1 MAQRKPRNLYIMK
14 ILRNDIYENLRMAL
28 STLLANK
35 LRSFLT
41 VFGVVIGI
49 ITVMLIASI
58 ISGIDVSVKKEVES
72 FGTRSIYIS
81 KYNPGIHIGRLS
93 REERM
98 RKELTFDDSVALAGL
113 PTVELSVP
121 FLDITNNFFGQ
132 KLLVSGGGKT
142 TAGVALQGTLP
153 EFEKAGTQVISEGRF
168 FSEFESDN
176 RENVCVIGSKVA
188 DDFFPY
194 SSAISQEIK
203 IGADQFRIVGVL
215 QKREQFLIG
224 GGSDDQNNVIYLPF
238 SVAKKL
244 KPNADDVYVL
254 AVARPGMMDEAK
266 DQVRDLLRIRRQVP
280 FTAPDNFGMETSES
294 ILDNFRSITSG
305 LAIAMVVISSVGLM
319 VGGIG
324 VMNIML
330 VSVTERTREIGVRKA
345 IGARRRDIMWQ
356 FLIEAATL
364 TAIGGLV
371 GLSIGWLLTLLLR
384 IFLPSYVPLWAP
396 IGGFV
401 ASVGI
406 GLIFGIWPAWK
417 AARLDP
423 IESLRYE

>member
-1 MAQRKPRNLYIMK
+1 MK
-14 ILRNDIYENLRMAL
+14 LLRSDIYENLRMAL
-28 STLLANK
+28 STLMANK

-41 VFGVVIGI
+41 VFGVVIGV

-72 FGTRSIYIS
+72 FGTRSIFIS
-81 KYNPGIHIGRLS
+81 KFSPGIHVGRRS

-98 RKELTFDDSVALAGL
+98 RKELTYDDAIALSNL
-113 PTVELSVP
+113 PAVELSVP

-142 TAGVALQGTLP
+142 SAGVALQGTLP
-153 EFEKAGTQVISEGRF
+153 EFERAGTQVVSEGRF
-168 FSEFESDN
+168 FTQSEEDTK
-176 RENVCVIGSKVA
+176 REVCVIGSKVA
-188 DDFFPY
+188 DDFFKFGSPVG
-194 SSAISQEIK
+194 QTIK
-203 IGADQFRIVGVL
+203 VGSDEFTVVGTL
-215 QKREQFLIG
+215 QKREQFLIS

-238 SVAKKL
+238 SVARKL
-244 KPNADDVYVL
+244 KPNEDDIYIL
-254 AVARPGMMDEAK
+254 AVGRPGQMDEAK
-266 DQVRDLLRIRRQVP
+266 DQVRDLLRVRRQVP
-280 FTAPDNFGMETSES
+280 FAAPDNFGMETSES
-294 ILDNFRSITSG
+294 ILDNFRSITAG

-345 IGARRRDIMWQ
+345 IGAKRSDIMWQ

-364 TAIGGLV
+364 TGIGGIV
-371 GLSIGWLLTLLLR
+371 GLSIGWLSTFLLR
-384 IFLPSYVPLWAP
+384 LLLPSYVPLWAP

-406 GLIFGIWPAWK
+406 GLIFGLWPAWK

>member
-1 MAQRKPRNLYIMK
+1 MIR
-14 ILRNDIYENLRMAL
+14 ILRSDIYENLKMAID
-28 STLLANK
+28 TLRANK

-41 VFGVVIGI
+41 VFGVVIGV

-58 ISGIDVSVKKEVES
+58 ISGIDVSVKREVES

-81 KYNPGIHIGRLS
+81 KYNPGMHIGRMS

-98 RKELTFDDSVALAGL
+98 RKELTYDDAIALSTL
-113 PTVELSVP
+113 PTIELSVP
-121 FLDITNNFFGQ
+121 FLDITNNFFGGR
-132 KLLVSGGGKT
+132 LTVSGGGKT
-142 TAGVALQGTLP
+142 SAGVALQGTLP
-153 EFEKAGTQVISEGRF
+153 EFEKAGTQVVSEGRF
-168 FSEFESDN
+168 FTQSENDTN
-176 RENVCVIGSKVA
+176 QNVCVVGSKVA
-188 DDFFPY
+188 DDFFKFGSPVD
-194 SSAISQEIK
+194 QTIK
-203 IGADQFRIVGVL
+203 IGEQEFRVVGAL
-215 QKREQFLIG
+215 QKREQFLFS
-224 GGSDDQNNVIYLPF
+224 GGSDDQNNVIYVPF
-238 SVAKKL
+238 SVAQKL
-244 KPNADDVYVL
+244 KPNADDIYIL
-254 AVARPGMMDEAK
+254 AVAHAGQMEEAQ
-266 DQVRDLLRIRRQVP
+266 DQVRDLLRVRRQVP
-280 FTAPDNFGMETSES
+280 FAANDNFGMQTAES
-294 ILDNFRSITSG
+294 VLDNFRSITGG

-345 IGARRRDIMWQ
+345 IGAKRSDIMWQ

-364 TAIGGLV
+364 TGLGGIV
-371 GLSIGWLLTLLLR
+371 GLSIGWSVTFLLR

-406 GLIFGIWPAWK
+406 GLVFGLWPAWK

>member
-1 MAQRKPRNLYIMK
+1 MK
-14 ILRNDIYENLRMAL
+14 LIRSDIYENLRMAM

-41 VFGVVIGI
+41 VFGVVIGV

-58 ISGIDVSVKKEVES
+58 ISGFDVSLQKEVES
-72 FGTRSIYIS
+72 FGTRSIFIS
-81 KYNPGIHIGRLS
+81 KYNPGIHVGRMS

-98 RKELTFDDSVALAGL
+98 RKELTYDDAVALSSL
-113 PTVELSVP
+113 PAVEISVP

-132 KLLVSGGGKT
+132 KLLVSGNGKT
-142 TAGVALQGTLP
+142 TASVALQGTLP
-153 EFEKAGTQVISEGRF
+153 EFERAGTHIVSEGRF
-168 FSEFESDN
+168 FTQSENDTKQD
-176 RENVCVIGSKVA
+176 VCVIGSKVA
-188 DDFFPY
+188 DDFFRFGSPLE
-194 SSAISQEIK
+194 QTIK
-203 IGADQFRIVGVL
+203 IGADEFRVVGVL
-215 QKREQFLIG
+215 QKREQFLGG

-238 SVAKKL
+238 TVAKKL
-244 KPNADDVYVL
+244 KPNADDIMIL
-254 AVARPGMMDEAK
+254 AVARTEMMDEAK
-266 DQVRDLLRIRRQVP
+266 DQVQDLLRVRRQVP
-280 FTAPDNFGMETSES
+280 FAAPDNFGMQTAES
-294 ILDNFRSITSG
+294 IMDNFRSITAG
-305 LAIAMVVISSVGLM
+305 LVIAMVVISSVGLM

-345 IGARRRDIMWQ
+345 IGAKRSDILWQ

-364 TAIGGLV
+364 TGIGGLV

-384 IFLPSYVPLWAP
+384 LLLPSYVPIWAP
-396 IGGFV
+396 IGGLV

>member
-1 MAQRKPRNLYIMK
+1 MNL
-14 ILRNDIYENLRMAL
+14 LRNDIYENLRMAL
-28 STLLANK
+28 ATLLGNK

-81 KYNPGIHIGRLS
+81 KFNPGIHIGRLS

-98 RKELTFDDSVALAGL
+98 RKELTYDDAIALSTL
-113 PTVELSVP
+113 PAIELSVP

-142 TAGVALQGTLP
+142 SAGVALQGTLP
-153 EFEKAGTQVISEGRF
+153 DFEKAGTQVISEGRF
-168 FSEFESDN
+168 FTEAESDN
-176 RENVCVIGSKVA
+176 RELVCVVGSKVA
-188 DDFFPY
+188 DDFFPIG
-194 SSAISQEIK
+194 SPVGQTIK
-203 IGADQFRIVGVL
+203 IGSDEFRVIGML

-224 GGSDDQNNVIYLPF
+224 GGSDDQNNVIYVPF

-244 KPNADDVYVL
+244 KPNADDVYIL
-254 AVARPGMMDEAK
+254 AVARPGLMEEGK
-266 DQVRDLLRIRRQVP
+266 DQVRDMLRVRRQVP
-280 FTAPDNFGMETSES
+280 FASPDNFGMETSES
-294 ILDNFRSITSG
+294 ILDNFRSITAG

-345 IGARRRDIMWQ
+345 IGARRSDIMWQ
-356 FLIEAATL
+356 FLIEAGTL
-364 TAIGGLV
+364 TGIGGLV

-384 IFLPSYVPLWAP
+384 LIMPSYVPLWAP
-396 IGGFV
+396 IGGFI

-406 GLIFGIWPAWK
+406 GLVFGLWPAWK

>member
-1 MAQRKPRNLYIMK
+1 MK

-98 RKELTFDDSVALAGL
+98 RKELTFEDSVALSGL

-153 EFEKAGTQVISEGRF
+153 EFEKAGTQIISEGRF
-168 FSEFESDN
+168 FSAFESDS
-176 RENVCVIGSKVA
+176 RDHVCVIGSKVA
-188 DDFFPY
+188 DDFFPFG
-194 SSAISQEIK
+194 SAVNQEIK
-203 IGADQFRIVGVL
+203 IGADAFRIVGVL
-215 QKREQFLIG
+215 EKREQFLIG
-224 GGSDDQNNVIYLPF
+224 GGSDDQNNVIYVPF

-244 KPNADDVYVL
+244 KPNADDVYIL

-280 FTAPDNFGMETSES
+280 FAAPDNFGMETSES

-384 IFLPSYVPLWAP
+384 LLLPSYVPLWAP

>member
-1 MAQRKPRNLYIMK
+1 MAIDT
-14 ILRNDIYENLRMAL
+14 LR
-28 STLLANK
+28 ANK

-41 VFGVVIGI
+41 VFGVVIGV

-58 ISGIDVSVKKEVES
+58 ISGIDVSVKREVES

-81 KYNPGIHIGRLS
+81 KFNPGIHIGRMS

-98 RKELTFDDSVALAGL
+98 RKELTYDDAIALTAL
-113 PTVELSVP
+113 PTIELSVP
-121 FLDITNNFFGQ
+121 FLDITNNFFGGR
-132 KLLVSGGGKT
+132 LTVSGGGKT
-142 TAGVALQGTLP
+142 SAGVALQGTLP

-168 FSEFESDN
+168 FTQSENDTN
-176 RENVCVIGSKVA
+176 QTVCVIGSKVA
-188 DDFFPY
+188 DDFFKFGSPVD
-194 SSAISQEIK
+194 QMIK
-203 IGADQFRIVGVL
+203 IGEQEFRVVGVL
-215 QKREQFLIG
+215 QKREQFLFS
-224 GGSDDQNNVIYLPF
+224 GGSDDQNNVIYVPF
-238 SVAKKL
+238 SVAEKL
-244 KPNADDVYVL
+244 KPNADDIYIL
-254 AVARPGMMDEAK
+254 AVGRPGMMDEAQ
-266 DQVRDLLRIRRQVP
+266 DQVRDMLRVRRQVP
-280 FTAPDNFGMETSES
+280 FNAPDNFGMQTSES
-294 ILDNFRSITSG
+294 VMDNFRSITGG

-345 IGARRRDIMWQ
+345 IGAKRSDIMWQ

-364 TAIGGLV
+364 TGLGGVV
-371 GLSIGWLLTLLLR
+371 GLSIGWSVTFLLR

-406 GLIFGIWPAWK
+406 GLIFGLWPAWK

>member
-1 MAQRKPRNLYIMK
+1 MK
-14 ILRNDIYENLRMAL
+14 ILRSDIYENLRMAV

-41 VFGVVIGI
+41 VFGVVIGV

-72 FGTRSIYIS
+72 FGTRSIFIS
-81 KYNPGIHIGRLS
+81 KFNPGIHVGRLS

-98 RKELTFDDSVALAGL
+98 RKELTYDDAIALQSL
-113 PTVELSVP
+113 PAVEISVP

-153 EFEKAGTQVISEGRF
+153 EFERAGTQVISEGRF
-168 FSEFESDN
+168 FTQSENDTKQD
-176 RENVCVIGSKVA
+176 VCVIGSKVA
-188 DDFFPY
+188 DDFFKFGSPVE
-194 SSAISQEIK
+194 QTIK
-203 IGADQFRIVGVL
+203 IGADDFRVVGVL
-215 QKREQFLIG
+215 QKREQFLIS
-224 GGSDDQNNVIYLPF
+224 GGSDDQNNVIYLPYE
-238 SVAKKL
+238 VARKL
-244 KPNADDVYVL
+244 KPNADDVYIM

-266 DQVRDLLRIRRQVP
+266 DQVRDLLRVRRQVP
-280 FTAPDNFGMETSES
+280 FAAADNFGMETAES
-294 ILDNFRSITSG
+294 ILDNFRSITAG

-345 IGARRRDIMWQ
+345 IGAKRSDIMWQ

-364 TAIGGLV
+364 TGIGGIV
-371 GLSIGWLLTLLLR
+371 GLSIGWLLTLLLSLL
-384 IFLPSYVPLWAP
+384 LPSYVPLWAP
-396 IGGFV
+396 VGGLV

-406 GLIFGIWPAWK
+406 GLIFGLWPAWK

>member
-1 MAQRKPRNLYIMK
+1 MK

-72 FGTRSIYIS
+72 FGTRSMYIS

-98 RKELTFDDSVALAGL
+98 RKELTYDDSIALSGL

-153 EFEKAGTQVISEGRF
+153 DFEKAGTQVISEGRF
-168 FSEFESDN
+168 FSDSESDN
-176 RENVCVIGSKVA
+176 RENVCVIGSKVS

-194 SSAISQEIK
+194 SSAVGQEIK
-203 IGADQFRIVGVL
+203 VGADQFRIVGVL
-215 QKREQFLIG
+215 QKREQFLFS

-244 KPNADDVYVL
+244 KPNADDIYVL
-254 AVARPGMMDEAK
+254 AVAKPGMMDEAK
-266 DQVRDLLRIRRQVP
+266 DQVRDLLRVRRQVP
-280 FTAPDNFGMETSES
+280 FAAPDNFGMETSES

-345 IGARRRDIMWQ
+345 IGARRSDIMWQ

-364 TAIGGLV
+364 TGIGGLV

-384 IFLPSYVPLWAP
+384 LLLPSYVPLWAP
-396 IGGFV
+396 IGGFI

>member
-1 MAQRKPRNLYIMK
+1 M
-14 ILRNDIYENLRMAL
+14 

-41 VFGVVIGI
+41 VFGVVIGV

-72 FGTRSIYIS
+72 FGTRSIFIS
-81 KYNPGIHIGRLS
+81 KYNPGIHVGRLS

-98 RKELTFDDSVALAGL
+98 RKELTYDDAIALSNL
-113 PTVELSVP
+113 PAVELSVP
-121 FLDITNNFFGQ
+121 FLDITNNFFGK

-153 EFEKAGTQVISEGRF
+153 EFERAGTQVVSEGRF
-168 FSEFESDN
+168 FTQSENDTKQ
-176 RENVCVIGSKVA
+176 NVAVIGSKVA
-188 DDFFPY
+188 DDFFRFGSPVGQ
-194 SSAISQEIK
+194 AIK
-203 IGADQFRIVGVL
+203 IGSDEFRVVGTL
-215 QKREQFLIG
+215 QKREQFLIS

-244 KPNADDVYVL
+244 KPNADDIYIL
-254 AVARPGMMDEAK
+254 AVGRAGSMDEAK

-280 FTAPDNFGMETSES
+280 FAAPDTFGMETAES
-294 ILDNFRSITSG
+294 ILGNFRSITAG
-305 LAIAMVVISSVGLM
+305 LAIAMFVISSVGLM

-345 IGARRRDIMWQ
+345 IGAKRSDIMWQ

-364 TAIGGLV
+364 TGIGGLV
-371 GLSIGWLLTLLLR
+371 GLSIGWLSTFLLR
-384 IFLPSYVPLWAP
+384 LLLPSYVPLWAP

-406 GLIFGIWPAWK
+406 GLIFGLWPAWK

>member
-1 MAQRKPRNLYIMK
+1 MSIIRG
-14 ILRNDIYENLRMAL
+14 DIYENLKMAM
-28 STLLANK
+28 STLLGNK

-41 VFGVVIGI
+41 VFGVVIGV

-72 FGTRSIYIS
+72 FGTRSIFIS
-81 KYNPGIHIGRLS
+81 KYNPGIHVGRMS

-98 RKELTFDDSVALAGL
+98 RKELTFDDAMALSNL
-113 PTVELSVP
+113 PAVEISVP

-132 KLLVSGGGKT
+132 KLLVSGNGKT
-142 TAGVALQGTLP
+142 TASVALQGTLP
-153 EFEKAGTQVISEGRF
+153 EFERAGTQIVTEGRF
-168 FSEFESDN
+168 FNQSENDLKQE
-176 RENVCVIGSKVA
+176 VAVIGSKVA
-188 DDFFPY
+188 DDFFPFG
-194 SSAISQEIK
+194 SPVDRTIK
-203 IGADQFRIVGVL
+203 IGANDFRVVGVL
-215 QKREQFLIG
+215 QKRDQFLSG

-244 KPNADDVYVL
+244 KPNADDIFIL
-254 AVARPGMMDEAK
+254 AVGRAGMMEEAK
-266 DQVRDLLRIRRQVP
+266 DQTRDLLRVRRQVP
-280 FTAPDNFGMETSES
+280 FAAPDNFGMETAES
-294 ILDNFRSITSG
+294 ILDNFRSITAG

-345 IGARRRDIMWQ
+345 IGAKRSDILWQ

-364 TAIGGLV
+364 TGIGGLV

-384 IFLPSYVPLWAP
+384 LVLPSYVPLWAP

-406 GLIFGIWPAWK
+406 GLVFGIWPAWK

>member
-1 MAQRKPRNLYIMK
+1 MK
-14 ILRNDIYENLRMAL
+14 LLRSDIYENLRMAL

-41 VFGVVIGI
+41 VFGVVIGV

-72 FGTRSIYIS
+72 FGTRSIFIS
-81 KYNPGIHIGRLS
+81 KYSPGIQVGRRS

-98 RKELTFDDSVALAGL
+98 RKELTYDDAIALSNL
-113 PTVELSVP
+113 PAVELSVP
-121 FLDITNNFFGQ
+121 FLDITNNFFGR
-132 KLLVSGGGKT
+132 KIMVSGGGKT
-142 TAGVALQGTLP
+142 SAGVALQGTLP
-153 EFEKAGTQVISEGRF
+153 EFERAGTQVVSEGRF
-168 FSEFESDN
+168 FTQSENDLKQE
-176 RENVCVIGSKVA
+176 VCVIGSKVA
-188 DDFFPY
+188 DDFFQFGSPVG
-194 SSAISQEIK
+194 QTIK
-203 IGADQFRIVGVL
+203 IGSDEFKVVGRL
-215 QKREQFLIG
+215 QKREQFLIS

-238 SVAKKL
+238 SVARKL
-244 KPNADDVYVL
+244 KPNEDDIFIL
-254 AVARPGMMDEAK
+254 AVGRAGQMDEAK
-266 DQVRDLLRIRRQVP
+266 DQVRDLLRVRRQVP
-280 FTAPDNFGMETSES
+280 FAAPDNFGLETSES
-294 ILDNFRSITSG
+294 ILDNFRSITAG

-345 IGARRRDIMWQ
+345 IGAKRSDIMWQ

-364 TAIGGLV
+364 TGIGGIV
-371 GLSIGWLLTLLLR
+371 GLSIGWLSTFLLR
-384 IFLPSYVPLWAP
+384 LLLPSYVPLWAP

-406 GLIFGIWPAWK
+406 GLIFGLWPAWK